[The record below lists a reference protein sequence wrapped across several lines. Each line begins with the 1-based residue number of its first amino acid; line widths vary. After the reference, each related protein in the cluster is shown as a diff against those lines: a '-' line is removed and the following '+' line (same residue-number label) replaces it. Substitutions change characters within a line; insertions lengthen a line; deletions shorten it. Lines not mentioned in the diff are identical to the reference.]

1 MLGKPKLTTRD
12 ERLDQVC
19 GELLRAVKVSEE
31 EIAATGSSADLYE
44 GLRLRIADIGGRT
57 GRRMSIYERW
67 SGFYAALA
75 ASPRFLALT
84 AAAVILL
91 VLAAS
96 VFVLLPGP
104 SPTQQIAQPGADPV
118 TQPVAPTSPTKN
130 ALEAERRDDAGSVE
144 PASDQPR
151 RISHRRQRVESRST
165 EVATDFLPL
174 TFVDDSRAQE
184 SGHVVRV
191 KVPRSALIAF
201 GVPMNMERAGELI
214 TADVVIGNDGLA
226 RAIRFVQ

>member
-1 MLGKPKLTTRD
+1 MLGIAKLTTQD
-12 ERLDQVC
+12 ERLDQVSN
-19 GELLRAVKVSEE
+19 ELLRAVTVSED
-31 EIAATGSSADLYE
+31 EIAATASSPNLYD
-44 GLRLRIADIGGRT
+44 GVRLRIAEIGAHT
-57 GRRMSIYERW
+57 GRRTSTYQRLSGYFSILVERP
-67 SGFYAALA
+67 SFLALA
-75 ASPRFLALT
+75 AAG
-84 AAAVILL
+84 VILL
-91 VLAAS
+91 LLAAS
-96 VFVLLPGP
+96 VFVLLPSPSTEQIVQGP
-104 SPTQQIAQPGADPV
+104 PETAAPPTPPQVALLAEQRDQPGAIHLAADKS
-118 TQPVAPTSPTKN
+118 Q
-130 ALEAERRDDAGSVE
+130 
-144 PASDQPR
+144 
-151 RISHRRQRVESRST
+151 RISYRRQRVERRSD

>member
-1 MLGKPKLTTRD
+1 MLGKPKLTTQD
-12 ERLDQVC
+12 ERLDQVR
-19 GELLRAVKVSEE
+19 GELLRAIKVSED
-31 EIAATGSSADLYE
+31 EIAATASSRDLYE
-44 GLRLRIADIGGRT
+44 GLRLRIAEIGART
-57 GRRMSIYERW
+57 GRRRPVSQRW
-67 SGFYAALA
+67 SGFYASVLNA
-75 ASPRFLALT
+75 PRFVVLAG
-84 AAAVILL
+84 AVAILL
-91 VLAAS
+91 LLAAS

-104 SPTQQIAQPGADPV
+104 SSTKQVAQPA
-118 TQPVAPTSPTKN
+118 TQPAMQSSPSEVARQ
-130 ALEAERRDDAGSVE
+130 AEPRDE
-144 PASDQPR
+144 PGAIHAVSDQPHR
-151 RISHRRQRVESRST
+151 TSHRRQHVESRST

>member
-1 MLGKPKLTTRD
+1 MLGKPKLTTQD
-12 ERLDQVC
+12 ERLDQVR
-19 GELLRAVKVSEE
+19 GELLRAVRVSED
-31 EIAATGSSADLYE
+31 EIAAAASSPDLYE
-44 GLRLRIADIGGRT
+44 GLRLRIAEIGERT
-57 GRRMSIYERW
+57 GRRKSVSERW
-67 SGFYAALA
+67 SGFYASLVGT
-75 ASPRFLALT
+75 PRFLVLS
-84 AAAVILL
+84 AAAAILL
-91 VLAAS
+91 LLAAS

-104 SPTQQIAQPGADPV
+104 SSTGQIAQPA
-118 TQPVAPTSPTKN
+118 TQPAVPLSPPKVEQQPARDASLAVTSP
-130 ALEAERRDDAGSVE
+130 APDHSRRTSY
-144 PASDQPR
+144 R
-151 RISHRRQRVESRST
+151 RRHVESRSS

-174 TFVDDSRAQE
+174 TFVDDWRAQE